1 MAKSKYESH
10 VAPRSEEIKDWA
22 RNSAVAGANEQT
34 GGGGKK
40 TYGEKTAAS
49 LEKGVKGLIA
59 YSSIKGTAEQLINTE
74 VGRIELRTGAAEY
87 QQRIQSAVNIGM
99 SAISSAGS
107 VLVGAATGNL
117 PLVLIG
123 LATKGIQTAISVY
136 QKQVQLNLQKADENI
151 SIGLVSRRASTG
163 ARRQ

>member
-1 MAKSKYESH
+1 M
-10 VAPRSEEIKDWA
+10 
-22 RNSAVAGANEQT
+22 
-34 GGGGKK
+34 
-40 TYGEKTAAS
+40 
-49 LEKGVKGLIA
+49 
-59 YSSIKGTAEQLINTE
+59 INTE
-74 VGRIELRTGAAEY
+74 IGRIELRTGAAEY
-87 QQRIQSAVNIGM
+87 QQRIQTAVNIGM

>member
-1 MAKSKYESH
+1 MAENHSYE
-10 VAPRSEEIKDWA
+10 VIIRAENVEKK
-22 RNSAVAGANEQT
+22 SAVAGNNSESSE
-34 GGGGKK
+34 K

-49 LEKGVKGLIA
+49 LEKGLKGLVSYQA
-59 YSSIKGTAEQLINTE
+59 VKSTAEQLITAE
-74 VGRIELRTGAAEY
+74 IGRVELRTGAAEY
-87 QQRIQSAVNIGM
+87 QQRIQTMYSIG
-99 SAISSAGS
+99 SSIANS
-107 VLVGAATGNL
+107 VVSIGVGAATGNL

-136 QKQVQLNLQKADENI
+136 QKQLQLNLQKADENI

>member
-1 MAKSKYESH
+1 MADYEIILR
-10 VAPRSEEIKDWA
+10 AEDAEG
-22 RNSAVAGANEQT
+22 NSAVAGANEQT
-34 GGGGKK
+34 GGGGGKK

-87 QQRIQSAVNIGM
+87 QQRIQTAVNIGM